1 MTAPTSHSDST
12 NSCPSAPPAAGGE
25 RDSLET
31 RRSLLTRLKDLDDQ
45 GGWREFFDRYWRLI
59 YNVAR
64 KSGMS
69 DADAQE
75 IVQETMASL
84 AGLKGGLQHDPARGK
99 FRFLLL
105 TIVRR
110 RVVDLWRRRE
120 RQAGRE
126 AAGGEDAPDAAA
138 VPGASEFDG
147 IWDAEWRQSLL
158 ETAMSRVQADVS
170 ARQLQIFDLSVVQG
184 VPATEIKA
192 RLGVSMTQIYMARF
206 RVGRRVRAELQTLTR
221 EA

>member
-1 MTAPTSHSDST
+1 MTAHSSLTADVRAA
-12 NSCPSAPPAAGGE
+12 APLRADDA
-25 RDSLET
+25 DSLQT

-45 GGWREFFDRYWRLI
+45 AGWRAFFDRYWRLI

-64 KSGMS
+64 KSGLS

-75 IVQETMASL
+75 IVQDTMASL
-84 AGLKGGLQHDPARGK
+84 AGQKGGVQHDPARGR
-99 FRFLLL
+99 FRALLL

-126 AAGGEDAPDAAA
+126 VAMEDEAALDAAA
-138 VPGASEFDG
+138 PAAGSGFETL
-147 IWDAEWRQSLL
+147 WDAEWRQSLL
-158 ETAMSRVQADVS
+158 ENAMARVQPNVS

-184 VPATEIKA
+184 VPAAEIKA

-206 RVGRRVRAELQTLTR
+206 RVGRRVKAELATLTCD
-221 EA
+221 E